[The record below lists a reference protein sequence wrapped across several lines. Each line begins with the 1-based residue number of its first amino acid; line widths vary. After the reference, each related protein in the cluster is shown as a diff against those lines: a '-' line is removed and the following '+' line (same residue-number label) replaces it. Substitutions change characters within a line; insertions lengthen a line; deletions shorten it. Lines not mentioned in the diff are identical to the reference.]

1 LLFEKI
7 LVLFKDN
14 GLIKILNMYILKNKN
29 KNKSIEKIINIIATF
44 QLNNKLLKNINIE
57 LSEIK

>member
-1 LLFEKI
+1 
-7 LVLFKDN
+7 
-14 GLIKILNMYILKNKN
+14 MYILKNKN